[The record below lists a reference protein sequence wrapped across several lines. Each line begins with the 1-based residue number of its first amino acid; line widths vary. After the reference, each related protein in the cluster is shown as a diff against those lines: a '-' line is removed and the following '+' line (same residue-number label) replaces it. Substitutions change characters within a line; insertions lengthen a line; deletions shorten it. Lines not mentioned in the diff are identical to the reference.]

1 MIMKN
6 YISKLQKY
14 MPPSLTGRGWGRV
27 FFLFCLL
34 LGFASC
40 TGRHTRKQTGAGDT
54 IPMRYAR
61 NLTMVEHEDYTEVFI
76 RNPWDTTKVL
86 HQYTLIQE
94 TGGKVHAPSLGGG
107 GGRLVVPLKRAGI
120 FTAVHC
126 GLVKEL
132 GCEPA
137 IRGICEIEYIN
148 IPSIRKAVAEGRVA
162 NFGSAME
169 PTIEVIMDAQPDA
182 LLISPFE
189 NSGGYG
195 RVERLGI
202 PIIECAD
209 YMEYSPLAR
218 AEWMRFYGRLFGQ
231 GERADSLFAEIE
243 KRYLALKEQA
253 AKSESRPTLIAEKP
267 YSGVWYVPGGTSAM
281 GVLYHDAGA
290 DYLFYDR
297 KKNGSLALSV
307 ETVFEVGQQA
317 DIWLIKYNQA
327 TPLTL
332 KQLRTDYPPF
342 AHFRSFQ
349 SGRVYG
355 CNQENSRFY
364 EETPYHPDR
373 LLADL
378 VRIIHPELGIQG
390 EKQYF
395 YKLEP

>member
-1 MIMKN
+1 MK
-6 YISKLQKY
+6 SEKLI
-14 MPPSLTGRGWGRV
+14 
-27 FFLFCLL
+27 LL
-34 LGFASC
+34 LLAWLIVACNGHKAHQ
-40 TGRHTRKQTGAGDT
+40 GNAEGDT
-54 IPMRYAR
+54 IPMQYAR
-61 NLTMVEHEDYTEVFI
+61 NLTMIEHKGYTEVFI
-76 RNPWDTTKVL
+76 RNPWDTTTVL
-86 HQYTLIQE
+86 HHYLLEKTRNSRN
-94 TGGKVHAPSLGGG
+94 P
-107 GGRLVVPLKRAGI
+107 RLSRQSNPATIVRVPLRRAGI

-148 IPSIRKAVAEGRVA
+148 IPSIRKAVSEGRVA

-169 PTIEVIMDAQPDA
+169 PTIEVIMDAQPDG

-231 GERADSLFAEIE
+231 GERADSLFKAVEH
-243 KRYLALKEQA
+243 RYLALKEKA
-253 AKSESRPTLIAEKP
+253 NHVTHRPTLIAEKP
-267 YSGVWYVPGGTSAM
+267 YSGVWYVPGGSSAM
-281 GVLYHDAGA
+281 GILYRDAGA
-290 DYLFYDR
+290 DYLFSDR

-317 DIWLIKYNQA
+317 DIWLIKYNQK

-332 KQLRTDYPPF
+332 SQLKADYPPF
-342 AHFRSFQ
+342 AHFRAFRT
-349 SGRVYG
+349 GRVYG
-355 CNQENSRFY
+355 CNQDNSRFY

-378 VRIIHPELGIQG
+378 VRIFHPEIAPRLRNLMEQELGITN

-395 YKLEP
+395 YKLVP

>member
-1 MIMKN
+1 MI
-6 YISKLQKY
+6 
-14 MPPSLTGRGWGRV
+14 
-27 FFLFCLL
+27 
-34 LGFASC
+34 FALSAC
-40 TGRHTRKQTGAGDT
+40 GGNKSDRSEEVGDT
-54 IPMRYAR
+54 IPMKYAR
-61 NLTMVEHEDYTEVFI
+61 NLTMVRYADRTEVMI
-76 RNPWDTTKVL
+76 RNPWDTTAVL
-86 HQYTLIQE
+86 HHYVLQDHKSYKSQE
-94 TGGKVHAPSLGGG
+94 SYESYEPYGTPV
-107 GGRLVVPLKRAGI
+107 RTPLRRAGI

-148 IPSIRKAVAEGRVA
+148 IPSIKRAVSEGRVA

-169 PTIEVIMDAQPDA
+169 PSIEGIMDAQPDA

-209 YMEYSPLAR
+209 YMEFSPLAR
-218 AEWMRFYGRLFGQ
+218 AEWMRFYGRLFGV
-231 GERADSLFAEIE
+231 GERADSLFLEVE
-243 KRYLALKEQA
+243 RRYLTLRDEANHV
-253 AKSESRPTLIAEKP
+253 SHRPTLIAERP
-267 YSGVWYVPGGTSAM
+267 YSGVWYVPGGSSAM

-317 DIWLIKYNQA
+317 DIWLIKYNQP
-327 TPLTL
+327 TPLTRR
-332 KQLRTDYPPF
+332 QITADYPPF
-342 AHFRSFQ
+342 AHFRAVET
-349 SGRVYG
+349 GRVYG
-355 CNQENSRFY
+355 CNQETSRFY

-373 LLADL
+373 LLRNL
-378 VRIIHPELGIQG
+378 VEIIHPEFGIKA
-390 EKQYF
+390 EKSYF
-395 YKLEP
+395 CPLE

>member
-1 MIMKN
+1 MKH
-6 YISKLQKY
+6 IKLII
-14 MPPSLTGRGWGRV
+14 L
-27 FFLFCLL
+27 LFAWVLMACN
-34 LGFASC
+34 GNGTKRASD
-40 TGRHTRKQTGAGDT
+40 AGDT

-86 HQYTLIQE
+86 HHYTLIND
-94 TGGKVHAPSLGGG
+94 GKSTSSLPGTLVHT
-107 GGRLVVPLKRAGI
+107 PLRSAGI

-148 IPSIRKAVAEGRVA
+148 IPSIKKAVAEGRVA

-253 AKSESRPTLIAEKP
+253 ARSESRPTLIAEKP

-327 TPLTL
+327 TPFTL

-342 AHFRSFQ
+342 AHFRSLQ

>member
-1 MIMKN
+1 M
-6 YISKLQKY
+6 Y
-14 MPPSLTGRGWGRV
+14 MPPSLKGRGWGRA
-27 FFLFCLL
+27 FIIFCLL
-34 LGFASC
+34 LGFVSC
-40 TGRHTRKQTGAGDT
+40 TGRQTQMQTDAGDT
-54 IPMRYAR
+54 IPMKYAR
-61 NLTMVEHEDYTEVFI
+61 NLTMVQHKDYTEVFI

-86 HQYTLIQE
+86 HHYVLTPSESSAREREGTL
-94 TGGKVHAPSLGGG
+94 V
-107 GGRLVVPLKRAGI
+107 RVPLQRAGI

-132 GCEPA
+132 GRESA

-148 IPSIRKAVAEGRVA
+148 IPSIKKAVAEGRVA

-209 YMEYSPLAR
+209 YMEFSPLAR
-218 AEWMRFYGRLFGQ
+218 AEWMRFYGRLFGV
-231 GERADSLFAEIE
+231 GERADSLFAEVE
-243 KRYLALKEQA
+243 HRYLALREKARKVEY
-253 AKSESRPTLIAEKP
+253 RPTLIAEKP
-267 YSGVWYVPGGTSAM
+267 YSGVWYVAGGNSAM
-281 GVLYHDAGA
+281 GILYQDAGSN
-290 DYLFYDR
+290 YLFSNR

-317 DIWLIKYNQA
+317 DIWLIKYNQS

-332 KQLRTDYPPF
+332 AQIKSDYPSF
-342 AHFRSFQ
+342 AHFRAFQ
-349 SGRVYG
+349 TGRVYG
-355 CNQENSRFY
+355 CNQETSRFY

-373 LLADL
+373 LLSNL
-378 VRIIHPELGIQG
+378 VEIIHPELGIKA
-390 EKQYF
+390 EKHYF
-395 YKLEP
+395 CRIEE